1 MFTNQDS
8 ATNQLLLLIKAIAIF
23 SAGQY
28 EEAMLLIKELAT
40 ACSDTDPLARLVVE
54 EYLRVQLGMKA
65 FNGARHD
72 EAVDH
77 FTAAVN
83 STAFSSKYIH
93 FIYQDLTVLFGW
105 DLESLLLTTHQ
116 NRCQA
121 FLLAGKP
128 DEALE
133 AYKYMMYAVDESA
146 KASCLNWSNEFKERC
161 SVLCVANGDTA
172 LAVSDYDTAIDLYS
186 AVINLHSASDTVF
199 ANRSKAKLS
208 KMLWTEALLDAQK
221 VIEIDSLSYHG
232 YKLKH
237 AALHGA
243 QRYDEAIQAFQMM
256 LSKLDNAPDI
266 QTRKLRQQYLKLSEV
281 EGVIQRVI
289 DAQFNNAP
297 LRVLDTTTGLLC
309 DRETQISAFKMSTE
323 YKEIVSSTITHGD
336 LHMKHIEEVVKRYFQ
351 YAMLSHRWEGKEPLL
366 QDIEGISAYDSEL
379 DPIGGMTKLRSFC
392 KTARDAGYKWAWN
405 DTCCIDKSNN
415 VELQESVNSIA
426 WNTRGWTVQE
436 FIASKV
442 ILFYQ
447 NDWTL
452 YQDDHTPNHK
462 DSIAIMQELKE
473 ATGIDQPVVPTFRSS
488 MHNAREKLHWASTR
502 VTTRQEDIAYSLF
515 GIFGVRLPV
524 DYGEKQDKALG
535 RLLQEI
541 VARSGDIT
549 GLDWV
554 GKSSEFNSCL
564 PASITSYE
572 APPCRLPPLPED
584 EIQSS
589 VSSLRKTV
597 TADFASNLYTL
608 LRNTSASRFAAQR
621 LHLPCIAF
629 NVSEVRRVY
638 SPAPENHFTYEVKA
652 DGLCDL
658 LVTTAETIVQFWP
671 ARPTEQNFVL
681 ELPDFVEPPGFMDPS
696 DYGDDTENEEDYCT
710 PPSSPLDDS
719 SGGCPAKQE
728 VFDLESRALR
738 LLVRLGQPF
747 SAFLLAQ
754 QRSGEYKRIATDR
767 DIIGQ
772 VNDVVSVGDL
782 MDIRTIEIL

>member
-8 ATNQLLLLIKAIAIF
+8 ATNQLLLLIKNSLPLVRIPI
-23 SAGQY
+23 
-28 EEAMLLIKELAT
+28 LL
-40 ACSDTDPLARLVVE
+40 RVWVVE

-65 FNGARHD
+65 FNGLDRALWLGSRVLVTNYTRIGARLS
-72 EAVDH
+72 
-77 FTAAVN
+77 FGRPAASIGPMN
-83 STAFSSKYIH
+83 SRN
-93 FIYQDLTVLFGW
+93 D
-105 DLESLLLTTHQ
+105 
-116 NRCQA
+116 
-121 FLLAGKP
+121 
-128 DEALE
+128 
-133 AYKYMMYAVDESA
+133 
-146 KASCLNWSNEFKERC
+146 C

-281 EGVIQRVI
+281 EGVIQR
-289 DAQFNNAP
+289 
-297 LRVLDTTTGLLC
+297 
-309 DRETQISAFKMSTE
+309 ISAFKMSTE

-379 DPIGGMTKLRSFC
+379 DPIGGMTKLRSSA
-392 KTARDAGYKWAWN
+392 KLLAMR
-405 DTCCIDKSNN
+405 SNN
-415 VELQESVNSIA
+415 VELQESVNSMFVWYHHSALTIVYLSDVPLRQSLA
-426 WNTRGWTVQE
+426 HWHKVLGTRRMDGSRIHRFQSHSLLSE
-436 FIASKV
+436 R
-442 ILFYQ
+442 L
-447 NDWTL
+447 DL

-502 VTTRQEDIAYSLF
+502 VTTH
-515 GIFGVRLPV
+515 
-524 DYGEKQDKALG
+524 YGEKQDKALG

-564 PASITSYE
+564 PASITHE

-589 VSSLRKTV
+589 VLR
-597 TADFASNLYTL
+597 
-608 LRNTSASRFAAQR
+608 
-621 LHLPCIAF
+621 C
-629 NVSEVRRVY
+629 ERR
-638 SPAPENHFTYEVKA
+638 PAPENHFTYEVKA
-652 DGLCDL
+652 DGLVDL

-719 SGGCPAKQE
+719 SA
-728 VFDLESRALR
+728 
-738 LLVRLGQPF
+738 F